1 MDLLR
6 AKRVA
11 GTAVFLIIGLG
22 ITKGVVGVVS
32 GSVALQADAVHTL
45 ADLIAI
51 SASWFGLTLATRGA
65 TDRFPYGYYR
75 AESIA
80 ALVASSVIVVMG
92 GGLLCESAIRVVK
105 GVELERPVVT
115 LAMASISA
123 VAAYFISSWERSAA
137 DVSNSQSLSATAAE
151 TRMDAFSSL
160 LVFCSGLGALIGVFW
175 LDGLIGGVIALIILW
190 IGLKNIKQA
199 LLSLMDA
206 SVDPELEAEIAEVV
220 GGVDGIKN
228 VEKIL
233 LRRAGP
239 FYFLDGHIWTAP
251 SLEVERGHEIAHA
264 AGILVR
270 EKFPTV
276 EGVMFHVEPY
286 RSDKPTVAV
295 PIETDDGL
303 DAPVC
308 KHFGRAPYFLV
319 GKVGG
324 HFEVIE
330 NDMQDRDVRAGLEA
344 IRKLLRD
351 TGFEEVIVRQIGE
364 IAFFTLRDKFVEV
377 FQAGDESAG
386 EALEKL
392 QQGRLKILK
401 EPTHSSERKL
411 NE

>member
-1 MDLLR
+1 
-6 AKRVA
+6 
-11 GTAVFLIIGLG
+11 
-22 ITKGVVGVVS
+22 
-32 GSVALQADAVHTL
+32 
-45 ADLIAI
+45 
-51 SASWFGLTLATRGA
+51 
-65 TDRFPYGYYR
+65 
-75 AESIA
+75 
-80 ALVASSVIVVMG
+80 
-92 GGLLCESAIRVVK
+92 
-105 GVELERPVVT
+105 
-115 LAMASISA
+115 
-123 VAAYFISSWERSAA
+123 
-137 DVSNSQSLSATAAE
+137 
-151 TRMDAFSSL
+151 MDAFSSL

-175 LDGLIGGVIALIILW
+175 LDGLIGGVIALVILW

-220 GGVDGIKN
+220 AGVDGIKN

-239 FYFLDGHIWTAP
+239 FYFLDGHIRTAP

-308 KHFGRAPYFLV
+308 EHFGRAPYFLV

-324 HFEVIE
+324 PFEVIG

-344 IRKLLRD
+344 IKKLLKD

-364 IAFFTLRDKFVEV
+364 ISFFTLRDKFVEV
-377 FQAGDESAG
+377 FQTEDGVAG